1 MAEKISEKTTD
12 GMLTKK
18 DLRKVYNTWVFST
31 ELSNSYDRMQAL
43 GFTNA
48 IGSALNKLY
57 TRKEDLNDALKR
69 HMTFYNSEGTFGS
82 LIMGITLSMEE
93 QKSKGEDM
101 PGEAITGVK
110 TGLMG
115 PVAGLGD
122 TIVWGTL
129 KPIVLALA
137 CALALSGN
145 PFGALVLLIFP
156 VICYYI
162 GWYCIQLGYKVG
174 KDSVMKL
181 MKSGAISNIITGT
194 SILGLF
200 MMGALSSSYVKVQ
213 TPLQL
218 TLANAAN
225 PVVLQDIL
233 DSIVPG
239 MLPLAVIL
247 GIYYYFTHKGQN
259 YNKVIL
265 TVIVVSMIAAALG
278 VLTL

>member
-1 MAEKISEKTTD
+1 MADER
-12 GMLTKK
+12 LTKK

-48 IGSALNKLY
+48 IAPALSKLY
-57 TRKEDLNDALKR
+57 EKKEDLIDALKR

-82 LIMGITLSMEE
+82 LIMGISLSMEE
-93 QKSKGEDM
+93 QKARGEEI
-101 PGEAITGVK
+101 PGEAITGIK

-137 CALALSGN
+137 CTLALSGN
-145 PFGALVLLIFP
+145 PLGALILFIFP
-156 VICYYI
+156 IICYFI
-162 GWYCIQLGYKVG
+162 GWYCIQFGYRIG
-174 KDSVMKL
+174 KDSVVKL
-181 MKSGAISNIITGT
+181 MKSGAVSNIITGT

-200 MMGALSSSYVKVQ
+200 MMGALSSAYVKVQ

-218 TLANAAN
+218 SLSNAAS

-233 DSIVPG
+233 DSIAPG
-239 MLPLAVIL
+239 LLPLAVIL

-265 TVIVVSMIAAALG
+265 TVIVVSMIAAVLG
-278 VLTL
+278 VLAL